1 MKILIVEKFALVRA
15 ALCTHIRKADADA
28 EFVEAAS
35 VADILSHPAG
45 EVAVNL
51 ALVVGLSRTHDGLV
65 QIRSLHAQLSQ
76 TPIVLLT
83 DPVDDAWLLEA
94 IAAGVRGLIPRTASP
109 KMFTTGIRQVL
120 SGEVHIP
127 PSVML
132 SPDQTAPHGYAKP
145 PARRFGGAL
154 GKLSRR
160 QIEVLSLLA
169 MGESNGSIA
178 KHLNIERATVN
189 NHVQAILKTLN
200 VRNRTQAMLIAV
212 NAGLSAGERTGG
224 YAV

>member
-15 ALCTHIRKADADA
+15 ALCTHVREADADVA
-28 EFVEAAS
+28 FVEAAS
-35 VADILSHPAG
+35 VADVLSAPAG
-45 EVAVNL
+45 DVTVDL
-51 ALVVGLSRTHDGLV
+51 ALVAGLSRTQEGLA

-109 KMFTTGIRQVL
+109 KMFTTGIRQVV
-120 SGEVHIP
+120 SGEVYIP
-127 PSVML
+127 PAVML
-132 SPDQTAPHGYAKP
+132 SPEQAASRGYAGSPGQK
-145 PARRFGGAL
+145 FGGSL
-154 GKLSRR
+154 GKLSQR

-178 KHLNIERATVN
+178 KHLNIEKATVN
-189 NHVQAILKTLN
+189 NHVQAILKALN

-212 NAGLSAGERTGG
+212 NAGLTAGEPTGG
-224 YAV
+224 YAA